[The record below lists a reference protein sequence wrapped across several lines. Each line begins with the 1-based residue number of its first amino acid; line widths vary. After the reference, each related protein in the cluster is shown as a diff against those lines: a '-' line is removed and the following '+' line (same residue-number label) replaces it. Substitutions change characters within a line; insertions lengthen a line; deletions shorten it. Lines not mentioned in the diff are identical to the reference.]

1 MLTPL
6 ESRLLHGYRNHF
18 PFAERPFLRVADQLG
33 VSEEEVLNSVA
44 SLLDRGLIRR
54 IGPAFSPN
62 AVDVQ
67 ATVAAQVP
75 DEKLGKVLASVCFCP
90 EISLVRIYRDQLNL
104 WFRITCDSLSTMC
117 EMLDSLSELAACQP
131 LILVHRREVEDGT
144 LPCDS
149 EKYSSADTEKV
160 VSMQKQREW
169 SMGDFHVSA
178 PEKRVIRAVRAG
190 LPINSRPY
198 NDIADRL
205 GIRRRE
211 LTDTLQ
217 VLFRCGVIRRWGV
230 ISGHAAFNGRSH
242 ALMLLSQ
249 NNKDESRVMASLGTA
264 RCVVSAFLWQAGEP
278 EWSYDV
284 GAMLYAASEAE
295 LHSEVRELM
304 NQPSMA
310 SASVRLL
317 MPAVAGQIASF
328 NAEALEES
336 LGSPQL
342 AG

>member
-6 ESRLLHGYRNHF
+6 ESQLLNGYRNHF
-18 PFAERPFLRVADQLG
+18 PFTERPFLRVADQLG
-33 VSEEEVLNSVA
+33 VSEQEVLNSVS

-104 WFRITCDSLSTMC
+104 WFRITCDTLSTMC

-144 LPCDS
+144 LTC
-149 EKYSSADTEKV
+149 ETENCSSADTEKI

-169 SMGDFHVSA
+169 SLGDFHVSA

-190 LPINSRPY
+190 LPANSRPY

-230 ISGHAAFNGRSH
+230 TKGLTGFN
-242 ALMLLSQ
+242 
-249 NNKDESRVMASLGTA
+249 ES
-264 RCVVSAFLWQAGEP
+264 
-278 EWSYDV
+278 
-284 GAMLYAASEAE
+284 
-295 LHSEVRELM
+295 
-304 NQPSMA
+304 
-310 SASVRLL
+310 
-317 MPAVAGQIASF
+317 
-328 NAEALEES
+328 
-336 LGSPQL
+336 
-342 AG
+342 